1 MSFLHWIV
9 TLSALATVV
18 FAWGVYLSEKLSKH
32 NTPLDEEEERL
43 VELMGKVRVFVDS
56 KIEILDQKL
65 KEVKEAIKQ
74 INDSYVDVLAKNIV
88 EREEIERQLTNKPL
102 IEEEK
107 IQLHNEVSE
116 NFDEHPTV
124 KKSVEEEIYEM
135 FLNGMDIVEIAR
147 EKKMGV
153 GEVSLIIEL
162 MKRQGGR

>member
-9 TLSALATVV
+9 TLSTLATVV

-65 KEVKEAIKQ
+65 KEVKDAIKQ
-74 INDSYVDVLAKNIV
+74 INDSYVDVLSKNII
-88 EREEIERQLTNKPL
+88 EREEIEKQETHKPL
-102 IEEEK
+102 VEEER
-107 IQLHNEVSE
+107 IQLQSEVFE
-116 NFDEHPTV
+116 DFDEQLTV

-135 FLNGMDIVEIAR
+135 FLNGVDIVDIAR
-147 EKKMGV
+147 EKKVGV